1 MDNLTA
7 LVSAFARA
15 YHYKNN
21 RRHISADPLAD
32 KMLTDEEYT
41 AISQSMSQG
50 ISCAGST
57 ICFDYPQSS
66 DGTESK
72 RNRELAA
79 AAGEQMK
86 AQYSYD
92 ELEELL
98 SEAGF
103 LVYEHLD
110 AEEAT
115 NAFFQDYNNSNRE
128 HSMTAPAGVGYC
140 LAVKQAE

>member
-1 MDNLTA
+1 MNA
-7 LVSAFARA
+7 EFHVEKQFFGRSARNQLLSV
-15 YHYKNN
+15 KKSV
-21 RRHISADPLAD
+21 RKRKTEIS
-32 KMLTDEEYT
+32 
-41 AISQSMSQG
+41 S
-50 ISCAGST
+50 ISCAGSA
-57 ICFDYPQSS
+57 ICFDYPHPS
-66 DGTESK
+66 DGAESR

-86 AQYSYD
+86 AHYSYD
-92 ELEELL
+92 RLEELL

-103 LVYEHLD
+103 LVYELLD